1 VLPETT
7 LPPPKT
13 LAESRAL
20 IVGGTAGVGLASVRR
35 LVVSGVQQVVI
46 VGRGEK
52 RGLEALSSL
61 ADLDASVEFM
71 SGDAGDASEATRI
84 VQEAHKT
91 LGGIDI
97 MVCSVAPE
105 VHLNYLHRYPIG
117 QVAPTLTQIALPP
130 MHMTRAVLPHMRDQ
144 QGGVIINVASDAGK
158 VATPGESVAGAAMA
172 AIVMFTRT
180 VALEAKRWGV
190 RANVLTPS
198 LIANTA
204 STERICRDQF
214 LSKLFTDVAGHAQLG
229 VAEAED
235 LAAMVAFLASPD
247 ARRLTGQAI
256 SVNGGIS
263 AA

>member
-1 VLPETT
+1 MFPEIA

-35 LVVSGVQQVVI
+35 LVVSGVQQAVI
-46 VGRGEK
+46 VGRSEK
-52 RGLEALSSL
+52 RGSDALSSL
-61 ADLDASVEFM
+61 AELDACIEFM
-71 SGDAGDASEATRI
+71 SGDAADASEATRI

-105 VHLNYLHRYPIG
+105 VHLNYLHRYPMG
-117 QVAPTLTQIALPP
+117 QVAATLTQIALPP

-144 QGGVIINVASDAGK
+144 QGGVIINVASDAAK
-158 VATPGESVAGAAMA
+158 VATPGEAVAGAAMA

-204 STERICRDQF
+204 STERICQDQF
-214 LSKLFTDVAGHAQLG
+214 MSKLFTDVAGHAQLG

-235 LAAMVAFLASPD
+235 LAAIVAFLASPD